1 MWCFMLLASKVG
13 FKRNKRCL
21 VRCMCLKNMHYKS
34 RCSPPGAY
42 NVTTFRDCC
51 SFIYNN
57 INHIIQTYT
66 VSYVLFSYVYSAAW
80 MIVCRRREVV
90 PIDRSKTKHSFG
102 QPTSKTRSEG
112 ELCVLLTAQEI
123 TEKIKNQSP
132 RPDGDQ
138 TVQRCPASRD
148 LISLA
153 PQKERDLNCIDF
165 S

>member
-1 MWCFMLLASKVG
+1 M
-13 FKRNKRCL
+13 
-21 VRCMCLKNMHYKS
+21 
-34 RCSPPGAY
+34 
-42 NVTTFRDCC
+42 
-51 SFIYNN
+51 
-57 INHIIQTYT
+57 
-66 VSYVLFSYVYSAAW
+66 
-80 MIVCRRREVV
+80 

-165 S
+165 P